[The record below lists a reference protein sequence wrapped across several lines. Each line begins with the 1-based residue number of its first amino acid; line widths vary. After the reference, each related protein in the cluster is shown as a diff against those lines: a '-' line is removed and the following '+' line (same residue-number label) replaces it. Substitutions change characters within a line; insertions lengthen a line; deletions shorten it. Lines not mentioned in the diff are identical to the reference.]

1 MDRPDVIVFGV
12 NETLSDMAMGR
23 RFADV
28 GAPPELAI
36 AWFASSVRDG
46 FALAAAGASGRFA
59 TIASGV
65 LRSLLT
71 GITGVADLEAAIDHV
86 MQGFL
91 ELGVHPDV
99 AEGIPALARTGVRLV
114 THSNGSADIAERLM
128 SAAGVH
134 QHFERVL
141 SVDDAGVWKP
151 GSEAYGYAARVC
163 AVTPDRMLLVA
174 VHPWDDGASRAGMH
188 TASTGPALPSPATSE
203 ARTTR

>member
-114 THSNGSADIAERLM
+114 TLSNGSADIAERLM

-141 SVDDAGVWKP
+141 SVDDAGVWEP